1 MKKEFQKALL
11 TILKPHEIIVKNVR
25 TVHYKGYEL
34 GEKES
39 YYYHLNGLK
48 SKFDQD
54 IKLVSDVASLYRLL
68 DDATN
73 LERKLSF
80 YYYRSIKD
88 FNWIAT
94 MDFKF
99 KVKLT
104 IKEKEDFEKKQLF
117 EIAGFVE
124 YELDIVENVIKSIN
138 QAFKNAV
145 AENRKTGK
153 HMENA
158 KDGRISTPAANIPK
172 VIFYGHLKT
181 LVYFIWRLHFEG
193 KLKFS
198 PTNNEMDVQNFLMN
212 NFQYS
217 KNTNRIPK
225 VSTAGSMRKLMAIFR
240 TESAGSNR
248 MEFPEEQE
256 YISTLNSIK
265 SEIDS
270 LLNKNNGRKPLI

>member
-11 TILKPHEIIVKNVR
+11 TILKPHEIIVKNVS

-34 GEKES
+34 GAKES

-54 IKLVSDVASLYRLL
+54 IKLVSDVASLYKLL

-88 FNWIAT
+88 FNWITT

-104 IKEKEDFEKKQLF
+104 IEEKEDFELKQLL

-124 YELDIVENVIKSIN
+124 YELDIVENLIKSIN
-138 QAFKNAV
+138 QAFKSAV
-145 AENRKTGK
+145 AENRKALRNK
-153 HMENA
+153 VIV
-158 KDGRISTPAANIPK
+158 KDGKILIPESNIPK
-172 VIFYGHLKT
+172 VIFNGQLKT

-198 PTNNEMDVQNFLMN
+198 PANNEKDIQYFLVN

-217 KNTNRIPK
+217 NNSKRMPK
-225 VSTAGSMRKLMAIFR
+225 GSTVGSIRKLMAIFR

-256 YISTLNSIK
+256 YISTLNSIM